1 MGLFVNKTWRT
12 VATSRAKTQSSS
24 NAQQLA
30 ERQNYGMLLNVFRN
44 MAFLLVAH
52 STEPF
57 RQYKKIFAR
66 RCSNVDALLGS
77 LSADELRCA
86 GTCLQTANCNLFNY
100 NNSTNVSMSN
110 CELLMTSAMDYGA
123 LLSATDWC
131 VYSSHPLL
139 TSGNYTYTSM
149 HTKCPQNQLERAVV
163 KALVSDEFCLNLQPH
178 VHSRPPS

>member
-1 MGLFVNKTWRT
+1 MSILT
-12 VATSRAKTQSSS
+12 TQNFGSLLQPAGQIQSFS
-24 NAQQLA
+24 NAQQLGQ
-30 ERQNYGMLLNVFRN
+30 RQNYGMLLNVFRN

-66 RCSNVDALLGS
+66 RCSNVDAILGS

-110 CELLMTSAMDYGA
+110 CELLMTSEMDYGA
-123 LLSATDWC
+123 LLAVTDWC
-131 VYSSHPLL
+131 IYSSHPLL
-139 TSGNYTYTSM
+139 TSGNTSM
-149 HTKCPQNQLERAVV
+149 HTKCPQNQLKRAVV